1 MPRLGK
7 IESVDIR
14 EVWRDEARDFT
25 PWLASEDGL
34 NLLGEELGVEL
45 ELISRESRA
54 GLYKADIVAKILN
67 DDEEDRIVIIEN
79 QLSATDHDH
88 LGKIITY
95 ASGHNAVTCVWI
107 APAFSDDHRQA
118 IDWLNENMTGVTF
131 FALEIGLIKIGES
144 EPALQFKVI
153 SSPNEWTRAI
163 RASQAKEL
171 SEVKLDQLRFWQELR
186 EFAHGQK
193 GAKIQLGRTPSPKHR
208 FNIAIGR
215 SGFRLTLT
223 VNSVSARVGC
233 EIFMHDENAKQFF
246 DQLFTQKVNIE
257 SELGYELEW
266 QRLEEKKGSRIAV
279 YRDGLIENENER
291 QELIEWLFQ
300 KANEF
305 HKVFFQKIQNL

>member
-1 MPRLGK
+1 MAKLGK

-14 EVWRDEARDFT
+14 EVWKDEARDFT
-25 PWLASEDGL
+25 PWLASEEGL
-34 NLLGEELGVEL
+34 DLLGEELGVEL
-45 ELISRESRA
+45 QLISREKRS
-54 GLYKADIVAKILN
+54 GSYKADIIAKIIN
-67 DDEEDRIVIIEN
+67 GDEEERIVVIEN
-79 QLSATDHDH
+79 QLSPTDHDH

-107 APAFSDDHRQA
+107 APSFSDDHRQA

-153 SSPNEWTRAI
+153 SSPNQWTRAI

-186 EFAHGQK
+186 EYGNIQK
-193 GAKIQLGRTPSPKHR
+193 ASKIQLGRTPSPQHW

-223 VNSVSARVGC
+223 VNSVSGRVGC

-246 DQLFTQKVNIE
+246 DDLLTQKLSIE
-257 SELGYELEW
+257 TELGYELDW
-266 QRLEEKKGSRIAV
+266 QRLEEKKGSRIAI
-279 YRDGLIENENER
+279 YRNGLIENEGER
-291 QELIEWLFQ
+291 KQLIEWLYQ

-305 HKVFFQKIQNL
+305 YKAFNQRIQNL